1 MNSSVLVIGIGN
13 ILLTDEG
20 IGVHAASAL
29 KKRYSFAPEV
39 VEVIDGGTMGL
50 DLLPLFEGRDKIMII
65 DAVDFGKE
73 PGYIGIISND
83 EIPSALK
90 TKLSV
95 HHIGLSDVLYAAKLM
110 GIMPSD
116 VCLVGIQ
123 PKSIDVGLD
132 MTEEIDGKLD
142 TVIETAASKLNEWG
156 IQCALQS
163 RQESLR

>member
-1 MNSSVLVIGIGN
+1 MNSSVLIIGLGN

-29 KKRYSFAPEV
+29 KKRYSFTPKV
-39 VEVIDGGTMGL
+39 VEVIDGGTMGI
-50 DLLPLFEGRDKIMII
+50 DLLSLFEGRDRIMII

-73 PGYIGIISND
+73 PGHIGIISND
-83 EIPSALK
+83 EIPFALK

-123 PKSIDVGLD
+123 PKSLDVGLD
-132 MTEEIDGKLD
+132 MTKEIDGKLD
-142 TVIETAASKLNEWG
+142 TVIKTVVLKLNEWG

-163 RQESLR
+163 HQE